1 MRTSADRLPPHTAGS
16 ARQRCQSPSRSR
28 ATLLCAAVVS
38 LLLCDAPIAYGQVM
52 GDEAEMDR
60 LQARAEELIANNDPE
75 GAAMQMG
82 RAALMAAHLATRRGD
97 TPAALLYR
105 AAEQLYRAQEH
116 GYRAMALFQRAG
128 GQPPAS
134 TGVCHTAHSAQNGV
148 AHALRDLTM
157 DDAARDRL
165 SQPELALHAR
175 LRASAD
181 DWTTVVASLMSDF
194 QCP

>member
-1 MRTSADRLPPHTAGS
+1 MQTSADSLPLSPHRS
-16 ARQRCQSPSRSR
+16 AHGWAHRPAR
-28 ATLLCAAVVS
+28 LLCAATVS
-38 LLLCDAPIAYGQVM
+38 LLLCAAPYAFGQVV

-60 LQARAEELIANNDPE
+60 LQARADELIANNDPE

-82 RAALMAAHLATRRGD
+82 RAALMAAHIAKRRGD
-97 TPAALLYR
+97 APAAQVYR

-134 TGVCHTAHSAQNGV
+134 TGVCHTAQAAQTGV
-148 AHALRDLTM
+148 AHALNTLAM
-157 DDAARDRL
+157 DAPTQDRL
-165 SQPELALHAR
+165 SPPERTLHTR

-181 DWTTVVASLMSDF
+181 DWTTVVASLISDF